1 MTGVDEHPMI
11 VISGSQIVDD
21 PMSWPVEQSTT
32 LAEGQLGNFAQD
44 RVRTPDGQLMTRD
57 YVTHPGA
64 VGVIAIDDHDRVA
77 LVRQYRHAVRHRLVE
92 PPAGLLDV
100 DGEDYLLAA
109 QRELA
114 EEVGLGARTWHL
126 LVDIFTSPGI
136 IGEALRVYLAR
147 DLSEAAAPDSF
158 LREGEEAH
166 MDTVWAPLDELVDA
180 VLDGRVQNPT
190 LVCGVLAAWTARQ
203 RDGYAS
209 LRPADAPWPARDLLA
224 VDRR

>member
-1 MTGVDEHPMI
+1 MI
-11 VISGSQIVDD
+11 IISGPQIADV
-21 PMSWPVEQSTT
+21 PLSWPVEQSTT
-32 LAEGQLGNFAQD
+32 LAEGPVGHFVRD
-44 RVRTPDGQLMTRD
+44 RVRTPDGQVMVRD
-57 YVTHPGA
+57 YVRHPGA
-64 VGVIAIDDHDRVA
+64 VAVVALDDHDRVA
-77 LVRQYRHAVRHRLVE
+77 LVRQYRHAVGYRLIE

-114 EEVGLGARTWHL
+114 EEVGLGADTWHVL
-126 LVDIFTSPGI
+126 ADVFTTPGMVSETI
-136 IGEALRVYLAR
+136 RVYLAR
-147 DLSEAAAPDSF
+147 GLSEAAAPESF

-166 MDTVWAPLDELVDA
+166 MDIVWAALDDLVSA
-180 VLDGRVQNPT
+180 VLAGRVQSPT
-190 LVCGVLAAWTARQ
+190 LLFGVLATWTARQ

>member
-1 MTGVDEHPMI
+1 MI
-11 VISGSQIVDD
+11 IISGSQIVDD
-21 PMSWPVEQSTT
+21 PVSWPVEQSTT
-32 LAEGQLGNFAQD
+32 LAEGKLGSFVQD
-44 RVRTPDGQLMTRD
+44 RVRTPDGQMMTRD
-57 YVTHPGA
+57 FVTHPGA

-114 EEVGLGARTWHL
+114 EEVGLGARTWHV

-136 IGEALRVYLAR
+136 VGEALRVYLAR

-158 LREGEEAH
+158 LLEGEEAH
-166 MDTVWAPLDELVDA
+166 MDIVWAALDDLIGA

-190 LVCGVLAAWTARQ
+190 LVCGVLAAWTARE

-209 LRPADAPWPARDLLA
+209 LRSADAPWAARDLQT